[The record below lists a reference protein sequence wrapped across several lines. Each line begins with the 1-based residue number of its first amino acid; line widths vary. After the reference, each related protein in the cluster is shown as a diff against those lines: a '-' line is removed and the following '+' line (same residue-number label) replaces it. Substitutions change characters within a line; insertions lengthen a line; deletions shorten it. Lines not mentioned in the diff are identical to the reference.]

1 MFQFSALMQGQLPNL
16 FYVSL
21 LLILFGIFAFGWLII
36 HIEHSRHRST
46 VKVALA
52 LILGA
57 ILIGFGIHFF
67 LLAGGM

>member
-1 MFQFSALMQGQLPNL
+1 MLHFSALAQGPLPNL
-16 FYVSL
+16 LYVSL
-21 LLILFGIFAFGWLII
+21 LLILFGIFAFGWLVI

-46 VKVALA
+46 TKVALA

-67 LLAGGM
+67 LLAGGI

>member
-1 MFQFSALMQGQLPNL
+1 MIQFSALAQGPLPNL
-16 FYVSL
+16 IYVSL
-21 LLILFGIFAFGWLII
+21 LLIFFGIFAIGWLIV

-57 ILIGFGIHFF
+57 VLIGFGLHFF
-67 LLAGGM
+67 LLASGI